1 MDLDE
6 AEDNLKKFKEKYPDL
21 EIYPISAMFE
31 LGLEELIN
39 RLGELV
45 SSLDEVVL
53 YDEDALTERNVLY
66 KFDDSKLF
74 TVTKENGVWV
84 LKGKEIETLFAMTRF
99 DEDESV
105 ERFGRKLRGMGVEE
119 ELEKMGAKRGDEVV
133 INDYMF
139 IFKD

>member
-1 MDLDE
+1 M
-6 AEDNLKKFKEKYPDL
+6 
-21 EIYPISAMFE
+21 
-31 LGLEELIN
+31 
-39 RLGELV
+39 
-45 SSLDEVVL
+45 
-53 YDEDALTERNVLY
+53 
-66 KFDDSKLF
+66 
-74 TVTKENGVWV
+74 
-84 LKGKEIETLFAMTRF
+84 KGKEIETLFAMTRF